1 LPFAFLLLPFAAF
14 AFYFLFMHW
23 RTARRTIELDRPLV
37 MGILNVTPDSFSDG
51 GKYASIDTALAH
63 AEQMIAD
70 GADIIDIGGES
81 TRPGSS
87 PVDASVEIS
96 RVLPIIEQLT
106 SRHNVPVSIDTT
118 KSTVAAAALNAGAE
132 IINDISA
139 LRWDLA
145 LADLA
150 AETGAG
156 LVLMHSR
163 GNFDSMH
170 SQPPV
175 DDIIAEVI
183 DALHNS
189 VTTALQR
196 GVSADRIAID
206 VGIGFGKTV
215 EQNLELIAKLDRIV
229 SEFQDHPM
237 VVGTSRKSFLAK
249 AAGTASADRL
259 GGSIATAIF
268 AVKKRASIVR
278 VHDVAETVT
287 ALRIFTMLDH
297 V

>member
-1 LPFAFLLLPFAAF
+1 
-14 AFYFLFMHW
+14 MHW

-118 KSTVAAAALNAGAE
+118 KSTVAAAALDAGAE
-132 IINDISA
+132 IINDISG
-139 LRWDLA
+139 LRWDHA
-145 LADLA
+145 LADVA

>member
-1 LPFAFLLLPFAAF
+1 
-14 AFYFLFMHW
+14 MHW

-63 AEQMIAD
+63 ADQMIAD

-87 PVDASVEIS
+87 PVDAFVEIS

-106 SRHNVPVSIDTT
+106 SRHNVPLSIDTT
-118 KSTVAAAALNAGAE
+118 KSSVAAAALNAGAE
-132 IINDISA
+132 IINDISG

-163 GNFDSMH
+163 GNFVSMH

-175 DDIIAEVI
+175 DDIIADVI
-183 DALHNS
+183 EALHTS
-189 VTTALQR
+189 VTTALKR
-196 GVSADRIAID
+196 GVSPDRIAVD

-249 AAGTASADRL
+249 AACTASADRL